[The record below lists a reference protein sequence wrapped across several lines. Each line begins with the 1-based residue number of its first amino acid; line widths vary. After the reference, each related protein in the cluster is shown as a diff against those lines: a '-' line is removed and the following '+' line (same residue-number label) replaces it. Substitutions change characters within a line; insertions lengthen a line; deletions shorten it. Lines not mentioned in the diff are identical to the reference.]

1 MRTIWK
7 FRVPMEHVVR
17 IEMPWGA
24 ELLTAQLQG
33 DVPMLWAAVDPEAP
47 RKTRV
52 LTIIGT
58 GREAP
63 EGRYVGTWQQD
74 GYVWH
79 LFDHGFQ
86 A

>member
-1 MRTIWK
+1 MKTIWK
-7 FRVPMEHVVR
+7 FVIPLQHAVK
-17 IEMPWGA
+17 IDMPVNA
-24 ELLTAQLQG
+24 DLLTVQLQG
-33 DVPMLWAAVDPEAP
+33 DVPTLWASVDPEAQ
-47 RKTRV
+47 RATRV

-74 GYVWH
+74 GFVWH
-79 LFDHGFQ
+79 LFDLGTQ